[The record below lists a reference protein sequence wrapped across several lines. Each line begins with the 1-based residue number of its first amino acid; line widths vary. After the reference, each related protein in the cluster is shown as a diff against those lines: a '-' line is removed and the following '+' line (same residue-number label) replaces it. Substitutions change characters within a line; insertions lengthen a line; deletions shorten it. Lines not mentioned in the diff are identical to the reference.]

1 MKVRRIEKNE
11 RDKKLL
17 EVAKQLQI
25 EPLLNRRPGQLSGGQ
40 RQRVAMGRALVR
52 DPKLFLFDEPLSNLD
67 AKLRGEMRTEIKKLH
82 QNLNASMVYVTHD
95 QIEAMTLAT
104 KVVVM
109 NGGIV
114 QQIETPSQIYNHPSN
129 LFVADFMGSPA
140 MNLIPAKAKKNGS
153 GTKFVVERNNG
164 KPLTLSDDNIT
175 KLPENIVLGLRPEYI
190 VDSKLRKG
198 RDLQLASYEVDVV
211 EPAGADTYV
220 LINLGGTEV
229 TARLQAETEA
239 KAGVVMKFTFNMEK
253 VSYFDASTGKRLN

>member
-40 RQRVAMGRALVR
+40 RQRVAMRRALVR

-67 AKLRGEMRTEIKKLH
+67 AKLRVEMRTEIKKLH

-95 QIEAMTLAT
+95 RIEAMTLAT
-104 KVVVM
+104 KIVVM
-109 NGGIV
+109 NGGIA

-140 MNLIPAKAKKNGS
+140 MNLIPAKAKKMG
-153 GTKFVVERNNG
+153 VE
-164 KPLTLSDDNIT
+164 
-175 KLPENIVLGLRPEYI
+175 
-190 VDSKLRKG
+190 
-198 RDLQLASYEVDVV
+198 
-211 EPAGADTYV
+211 
-220 LINLGGTEV
+220 
-229 TARLQAETEA
+229 
-239 KAGVVMKFTFNMEK
+239 
-253 VSYFDASTGKRLN
+253 LNSL